1 MKESSVDVDPLP
13 TTTEVTEEDAIRIAK
28 EMVTMRRM
36 EIESDPLYVMRK
48 IRGFLHL
55 YDGEVTDRV
64 LVDSQEA
71 CATGIKEATTPD
83 DNWITS
89 YRCHGVE
96 FLRMGAGEAGVKAV
110 INELLGHASGA
121 AHGKGGSMHMYE
133 PDKNFFGGSG
143 IVGAQTPVGTGLAFA
158 ERYNHML
165 RNRDKPTPDDKRSE
179 STSDDEMNVS
189 ITMFGDGA
197 SNQGQV
203 WESANM
209 AKLWHLP
216 VIFVVENNQ
225 YGMGTSTERSSSSTE
240 YYKMGKHHIPGIQAD
255 GNNVFAVREA
265 ARVARRICARGEGP
279 IFLEVE
285 FVRMN

>member
-36 EIESDPLYVMRK
+36 EVESDPLYVMRK

-165 RNRDKPTPDDKRSE
+165 RNRDKPTPDD
-179 STSDDEMNVS
+179 EMNVS
-189 ITMFGDGA
+189 ITMLGDGA

>member
-1 MKESSVDVDPLP
+1 MGINE
-13 TTTEVTEEDAIRIAK
+13 AITS
-28 EMVTMRRM
+28 E
-36 EIESDPLYVMRK
+36 
-48 IRGFLHL
+48 
-55 YDGEVTDRV
+55 
-64 LVDSQEA
+64 
-71 CATGIKEATTPD
+71 

-96 FLRMGAGEAGVKAV
+96 FLRMGSDEAGVKAV
-110 INELLGHASGA
+110 INELLGHASGS

-133 PDKNFFGGSG
+133 PEKNFFGGSG
-143 IVGAQTPVGTGLAFA
+143 IVAAQVPVGTGLGFA
-158 ERYNHML
+158 EHYYHML
-165 RNRDKPTPDDKRSE
+165 HNRDKPA
-179 STSDDEMNVS
+179 STAGEDRMNVS
-189 ITMFGDGA
+189 VTMFGDGA

-216 VIFVVENNQ
+216 CIFVIENNQ

-265 ARVARRICARGEGP
+265 TRRARELCSKGEGP
-279 IFLEVE
+279 VFLEVGDE
-285 FVRMN
+285 

>member
-1 MKESSVDVDPLP
+1 
-13 TTTEVTEEDAIRIAK
+13 
-28 EMVTMRRM
+28 
-36 EIESDPLYVMRK
+36 
-48 IRGFLHL
+48 
-55 YDGEVTDRV
+55 
-64 LVDSQEA
+64 
-71 CATGIKEATTPD
+71 
-83 DNWITS
+83 
-89 YRCHGVE
+89 
-96 FLRMGAGEAGVKAV
+96 MGAGETGVKAV

-165 RNRDKPTPDDKRSE
+165 RNREKLMNDDKLTWE
-179 STSDDEMNVS
+179 DQNNLCIDDEMNVS
-189 ITMFGDGA
+189 ITMLCDGA

-285 FVRMN
+285 LMKRS

>member
-1 MKESSVDVDPLP
+1 
-13 TTTEVTEEDAIRIAK
+13 
-28 EMVTMRRM
+28 
-36 EIESDPLYVMRK
+36 
-48 IRGFLHL
+48 
-55 YDGEVTDRV
+55 
-64 LVDSQEA
+64 
-71 CATGIKEATTPD
+71 
-83 DNWITS
+83 
-89 YRCHGVE
+89 
-96 FLRMGAGEAGVKAV
+96 MGAGEAGVKAV

-158 ERYNHML
+158 ERYNHIL
-165 RNRDKPTPDDKRSE
+165 RNRDKPTPDDNRSE